1 MSSGNST
8 AKAIAA
14 NTIYQFV
21 GKFATM
27 SITVLATMLI
37 ARLYGK
43 HGYGEF
49 SLMQNWPAIFFVIVD
64 FGLNAIATREL
75 SKDFSNASKYFSNI
89 LVIRI
94 LISTVFILLLY
105 SALTFFPYSEALKF
119 GIRLTLFLIPTQA
132 FFTTANIIFQT
143 KLRYDYSSISL
154 VSGYGLILVL
164 LLLFSNL
171 RIPVVWISFSYVLG
185 GIVTFLVSLRY
196 LKKLGVSFVFDIDK
210 NLWKLLFVQTLPIGI
225 MFIFSQMNFKEDEL
239 LLSVLKLPS
248 RYQLNNTETVAVY
261 SLPYKVFDV
270 ALVLPTFFM
279 NAVYPV
285 MVRHMVEG
293 KDKLK
298 DTFFRSLKFLSLGAV
313 GVGILGI
320 VFAPLAVYVLGG
332 EQFYQSITILRILV
346 GGLIFYYLTQP
357 ISWLIVTL
365 GKQIYLPFIYFAVA
379 IVNLGLNL
387 VYIPQYSFYAAA
399 VITHISEAFI
409 LVLLVIFAYR
419 AWKLKYA

>member
-332 EQFYQSITILRILV
+332 EQFYQSTTILRILV

-379 IVNLGLNL
+379 IVNLVLNL
-387 VYIPQYSFYAAA
+387 VFIPQYSFYAAA